1 MALEHFLP
9 VSWPDPS
16 RSPSSFNNFRYK
28 SFFFGQL
35 ISVEE
40 FLFASETLAKKDAC
54 ERKEALINTLK
65 VTIRPQI
72 IRLAD
77 V

>member
-1 MALEHFLP
+1 M
-9 VSWPDPS
+9 
-16 RSPSSFNNFRYK
+16 
-28 SFFFGQL
+28 

-40 FLFASETLAKKDAC
+40 FLFAWETLAKKGAC
-54 ERKEALINTLK
+54 EREGALINTLE

-72 IRLAD
+72 IRLTD

>member
-1 MALEHFLP
+1 MALEHLLP
-9 VSWPDPS
+9 VSWPDSS

-28 SFFFGQL
+28 SSFSGQM
-35 ISVEE
+35 INVEE
-40 FLFASETLAKKDAC
+40 FLFAWETLAKKGAC
-54 ERKEALINTLK
+54 EREEALINTLK

-72 IRLAD
+72 IKLAD